1 MIKKTTIIKSSIFLG
16 CILSGYR
23 CDFNSDQNTNVTPV
37 IALDEEVI
45 KDSSSIF
52 EVIDFIPLNNL
63 NFGLD
68 FMIFGKDTTAKPFPF
83 FEFSDSYSLD
93 TVSIFCFRGNHFR
106 NNASRG
112 KVVGTPIELKLDW
125 EFVTG
130 YDTTTTTFGKWGG
143 GSGWTGQPCAIKWSK
158 QEKIN
163 LGITDKSFLE
173 DKDAFEIIIGS
184 LCGDIYFLDAKDG
197 KPTREAL
204 TINNPI
210 KGSVSVDPR
219 KNGLLYVGQGI
230 PHTDRFGA
238 YVFDMISR
246 KEVFHISGNDRDSKR
261 YWGAFDSN
269 PIIDYKT
276 GQAIWPAENGLIYK
290 FSIDNDLNFS
300 QPTKMLY
307 NHTELF
313 RRGIESSMA
322 AIGGYGFFLD
332 NSGSIIC
339 INLNTFEPIWNVSNF
354 DDSDATA
361 MVDYERAKGYFLYTG
376 NEVDKLAPFH
386 DSYFRKID
394 ARNGD
399 EIWKISRTCYGTPLR
414 GQTNSGGILASPVLG
429 KNKGND
435 LVYCIFSRVDEKHR
449 GEIVAVNKH
458 SGKEMFSVYLDNY
471 TWASPVDFYDENG
484 NIYIFFTDVSGTVY
498 VIDGITGNIIF
509 KEKTKYTFEASP
521 IIIQDKIFLAARGRY
536 ILSFKIITKTE

>member
-1 MIKKTTIIKSSIFLG
+1 MIQQQQLLANG
-16 CILSGYR
+16 
-23 CDFNSDQNTNVTPV
+23 
-37 IALDEEVI
+37 
-45 KDSSSIF
+45 
-52 EVIDFIPLNNL
+52 
-63 NFGLD
+63 
-68 FMIFGKDTTAKPFPF
+68 
-83 FEFSDSYSLD
+83 
-93 TVSIFCFRGNHFR
+93 
-106 NNASRG
+106 
-112 KVVGTPIELKLDW
+112 
-125 EFVTG
+125 
-130 YDTTTTTFGKWGG
+130 GG
-143 GSGWTGQPCAIKWSK
+143 GSGWTGQPCAIQWSK